1 LPSGIYAAV
10 LPDLAADDL
19 KNLSV
24 SPDGRRQKL
33 LPLIAALRRGSA
45 TMSVGSVGHTVAVS
59 VLNRLRL
66 TVMRRLL
73 AGLGFWLCLT
83 AWAFAQGP
91 GRVPLVGVLLIN
103 MEANPQPAV
112 PLIRDALAGLGYV
125 EGRNLRLN
133 FRFAEGHAELFPA
146 LADGLVR
153 DKAAVIVA
161 LGDAAVRAA
170 QQATRTVPI
179 VAIADDLVASGLI
192 QSMAKP
198 GGNTT
203 GVSIL
208 ATELDA
214 KKLEILKEI
223 VPAGRRFALLR
234 DPTSSTEARLSAI
247 AEVAKALGLELQ
259 TVDVEAPADFAAA
272 FASFQAG
279 GAEAVDILASP
290 LMANFQRE
298 LGHLS
303 LEHKL
308 PAICQ
313 FREMVEA
320 GCLVSY
326 GVKRLEMYAI
336 LAGLVDKM
344 LKGAKPA
351 NTVAQQPTA
360 VELVIN
366 RKTARKLGITIP
378 PSIFARADEIIE

>member
-1 LPSGIYAAV
+1 
-10 LPDLAADDL
+10 
-19 KNLSV
+19 
-24 SPDGRRQKL
+24 
-33 LPLIAALRRGSA
+33 
-45 TMSVGSVGHTVAVS
+45 
-59 VLNRLRL
+59 
-66 TVMRRLL
+66 MRTLL
-73 AGLGFWLCLT
+73 AGLAFWLCIT

-91 GRVPLVGVLLIN
+91 GNVPLIGVLLIN

-125 EGRNLRLN
+125 EARNLRLD
-133 FRFAEGHAELFPA
+133 FRFAEGHAERFPA

-170 QQATRTVPI
+170 QQATRTIPI

-223 VPAGRRFALLR
+223 VPAARRFALLR
-234 DPTSSTEARLSAI
+234 DPMSSTETRLAAI
-247 AEVAKALGLELQ
+247 AEVAKVLGVELQ
-259 TVDVEAPADFAAA
+259 MVDVEAPADFAAA
-272 FASFQAG
+272 FASFQAR

-298 LGHLS
+298 LGRLS

-326 GVKRLEMYAI
+326 GVKRPEMYAM
-336 LAGLVDKM
+336 LAALVDKM

-351 NTVAQQPTA
+351 ETVAQQPIA

-378 PSIFARADEIIE
+378 PAILARADEVIE